1 MKLSRPFKLQIVN
14 IQWAYYLSCLSHRP
28 PITVRAEVE
37 VLVFIHIG
45 SVFFFFFFFWGG
57 GGGGGE

>member
-14 IQWAYYLSCLSHRP
+14 IQWAYHLSCLSHRL

-37 VLVFIHIG
+37 VLVFIYIR
-45 SVFFFFFFFWGG
+45 SIFFFFFGG
-57 GGGGGE
+57 GGGGGGGAG